1 MPSACSPR
9 DSTTTN
15 SFDRNGKFEARLI
28 TSAVVILHAGD
39 VVLADTAAGLELPT
53 VTATA
58 PSPLLGGFCPVA
70 SWLGS
75 LGRLAGLFD
84 HLRISTSIRPFV

>member
-53 VTATA
+53 VTAYC
-58 PSPLLGGFCPVA
+58 GFCPVA

-84 HLRISTSIRPFV
+84 HLRISTS